1 MNVKYK
7 FFISLLALIFC
18 WGSANAT
25 TLARLTLD
33 QLSANAD
40 AVARL
45 RCESS
50 ESRWEGGEIWTVVRF
65 SVVESYK
72 GDLPSEI
79 TVHVPGGRIG
89 HIVATIEA
97 TPKFA
102 PGAQAVVFLQ
112 RIPQS
117 GFSVA
122 GWVEGTF
129 RIALDPGSG
138 RESVTQDSSAFAVF
152 DSLTR
157 SFRSEGIHRMPMEQF
172 HARLATAIARAGEKL
187 R

>member
-1 MNVKYK
+1 VTLNNKS
-7 FFISLLALIFC
+7 FISLLAVIFC
-18 WGSANAT
+18 WGAAHAT
-25 TLARLTLD
+25 TLARLTMD

-72 GDLPSEI
+72 GDLPPQI

-89 HIVATIEA
+89 HISATIEA
-97 TPKFA
+97 TPKFL

-112 RIPQS
+112 RISQD

-129 RIALDPGSG
+129 RITLDLGSG
-138 RESVTQDSSAFAVF
+138 SESVTQDSSSFAIF
-152 DSLTR
+152 DSRTR
-157 SFRSEGIHRMPMEQF
+157 TFRSEGIRRMPMEQF
-172 HARLATAIARAGEKL
+172 HARLATAIARAGGRL